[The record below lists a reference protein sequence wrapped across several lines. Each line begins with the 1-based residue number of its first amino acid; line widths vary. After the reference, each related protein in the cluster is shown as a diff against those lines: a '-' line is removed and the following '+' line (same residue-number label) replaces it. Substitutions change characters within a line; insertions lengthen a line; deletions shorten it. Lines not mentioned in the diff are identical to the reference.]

1 MSQRYIAN
9 RLESASSISDF
20 PSYIDSGSVES
31 GALQYRDNPQV
42 EMVFEESEERSKPPA
57 DLNFLAIGLYSA
69 LRSRPN
75 RPEEP

>member
-1 MSQRYIAN
+1 MSQRYIAT

-31 GALQYRDNPQV
+31 EALHYRDNPQV
-42 EMVFEESEERSKPPA
+42 DSVFEESEEPSRPPA

-69 LRSRPN
+69 LRNLPKQ
-75 RPEEP
+75 P